1 MKHHP
6 FSAIE
11 TPTYNLAKLC
21 GQIVKPIASNY
32 YIIKIHFS
40 FAKEVLEIDALF
52 LRQVLWSH
60 PLQTETSNRNV
71 KSLRKKFLGKHIW
84 CYC

>member
-11 TPTYNLAKLC
+11 RPTYNLAKLC
-21 GQIVKPIASNY
+21 GQLVKPIASNY

-52 LRQVLWSH
+52 LRQVL
-60 PLQTETSNRNV
+60 
-71 KSLRKKFLGKHIW
+71 
-84 CYC
+84 